1 MYLSKKVVIG
11 LFFSWLLLL
20 MGAAYFVLDRQAIIR
35 SYLVRWSDL
44 EEISPNL
51 YVNPQM
57 QVTQKLLL
65 ISSLADSKKRLHSL
79 YGEYTADPVVIAG
92 HTMEVMKVYGG
103 NSYNRT
109 GRTYLTT
116 VATIVVLGP
125 DGVVSQ
131 DVLSH
136 ELAHAEF
143 VKRIGYRNKNAIPSW
158 FDEGLAVQ
166 FDYRFSDSERRFAND
181 NVEAALEL
189 DQLGTIEHDDW
200 LGYAKSKQEVGRWLE
215 VVGEKGFRDL
225 LQAIRSGDN
234 FYETYRLIEQTYS
247 AAQ

>member
-1 MYLSKKVVIG
+1 MSKKVVIG
-11 LFFSWLLLL
+11 LFFSMLLLL
-20 MGAAYFVLDRQAIIR
+20 IGAAYFALARRAIIR

-51 YVNPQM
+51 YVDPQM
-57 QVTQKLLL
+57 PETQRLFLL
-65 ISSLADSKKRLHSL
+65 INLADSKERIRSL
-79 YGEYTADPVVIAG
+79 YGEYTADPLLIAG
-92 HTMEVMKVYGG
+92 HTMDVMKDYGG

-109 GRTYLTT
+109 GRTYLTP

-125 DGVVSQ
+125 DGVVSR

-143 VKRIGYRNKNAIPSW
+143 VNRIGYRHKDAIPSW

-166 FDYRFSDSERRFAND
+166 FDYRFPDSDGRFGSANG
-181 NVEAALEL
+181 EAAFEL
-189 DQLGTIEHDDW
+189 DQLGTIEYDDW

-215 VVGEKGFRDL
+215 VVGEEGFRDF

-234 FYETYRLIEQTYS
+234 FHGTYRLIEQTYS
-247 AAQ
+247 AAP